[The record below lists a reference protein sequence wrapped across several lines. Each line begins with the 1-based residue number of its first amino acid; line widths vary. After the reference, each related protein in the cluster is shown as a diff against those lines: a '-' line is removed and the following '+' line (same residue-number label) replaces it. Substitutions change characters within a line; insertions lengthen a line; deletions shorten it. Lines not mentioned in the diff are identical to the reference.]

1 MEAIL
6 SSSCMN
12 NYIYIY
18 IYIYVYTY
26 SNYLHIY
33 VYKITY
39 STSSLFEQHLDVD
52 NLLISSFHFLWI
64 CIQKWDFW
72 MTLSFYLVF
81 KFWGGYILFSITSSL
96 LKYFS
101 FLNSMLWLSC
111 FFFSHATVPS
121 FSVYIT
127 RSLSQDLKFGICTLP
142 LFSSCL

>member
-81 KFWGGYILFSITSSL
+81 KFLRWLHTVFHHFFTPEILF
-96 LKYFS
+96 
-101 FLNSMLWLSC
+101 FLEFHAMIVL
-111 FFFSHATVPS
+111 FFFFPMPLYLPS
-121 FSVYIT
+121 QF
-127 RSLSQDLKFGICTLP
+127 TLP
-142 LFSSCL
+142 GPFPRI